1 MGIGFPHDRLI
12 ADCGLRIE
20 EGRRAVISFRLNEPP
35 APYGFVGALGFLA
48 IRNPQSAIPNPSP
61 QSLPNPVS
69 LV

>member
-12 ADCGLRIE
+12 ADCGLRAKKGVGSVE
-20 EGRRAVISFRLNEPP
+20 WGVGSKKSFHNSPLP
-35 APYGFVGALGFLA
+35 
-48 IRNPQSAIPNPSP
+48 IPLLHP